1 MSYKKP
7 LQKLVVFTNKSSDLE
22 NIKQD
27 MESGW
32 SIVSLMK
39 NGDYYVGIMEQN
51 NQNLAN
57 DKDTFFIPPNKK
69 LKISSLG
76 KVSN

>member
-1 MSYKKP
+1 MSHKKP
-7 LQKLVVFTNKSSDLE
+7 LQKLVAFTNKTSDLE

-51 NQNLAN
+51 NPNLAN
-57 DKDTFFIPPNKK
+57 DKDSFFIPPNKK

-76 KVSN
+76 NS